1 MSKDYNDYLT
11 DIDNINKVGL
21 QYEQEQDNYTMR
33 KAKSYLFFDDD
44 VRIDFLASE
53 RFPNDPRGSE
63 KYVNIDGELYYED
76 SRGEKEFGGKKY
88 TREFPNNES
97 VGFFADKIVPNLAP
111 AATFAADVGGG
122 MAGARFGFKKG
133 LVDLATG
140 ANPLAKGA
148 QKNPYAAGAYLLG
161 TTAIGGF
168 SGNVAAGAVPR
179 TAREIAINQFY
190 SLPAEE
196 IAAASRDLMIS
207 SSFSLIPFGQ
217 GSVGTGSVI
226 NLFRKDPDTLTYLLN
241 LRKDAD
247 TVMREAKK
255 FGFDLTPAQAKNIN
269 KRAANIQYYLSQQP
283 DNRAIMEFYDSQASQ
298 VAEAINVFADSIG
311 SQTGRVGDVNQR
323 IVDTSEKVMEELTRR
338 RKARA
343 TQVYNSLKNT
353 PDGIE
358 VGGIQGVIDL
368 IDSKIAGEVLDGS
381 GNLIRVIEP
390 SPSTV
395 KNLEKFKKIFY
406 KEDGTLVTD
415 LMELDAR
422 RTSEMK
428 ALAFKLQGKGTGD
441 AGQLYGIM
449 DNMTALMD
457 EAHPD
462 YALAR
467 RVYDPNKPALQLVE
481 KSAIGR
487 FGKIMTDKDTAKAM
501 KELFNPNV
509 SVKSLQN
516 SKRILQTADPELFKD
531 IKKQYMIDVYDRY
544 YRAQDLQKGM
554 PQLQKFFMQE
564 KNRKMLQVML
574 EPEEFKNF
582 YKMNELMGMAFS
594 ISPGGSQTQ
603 PLTEMAGK
611 MLNEAKSNNIKAV
624 QLGQIILNTPGKIV
638 SGRLG
643 DDMINRISKEQQY
656 KYQEV
661 LTDILLTD
669 PDAGNTLDEVYRF
682 FSTNDFIAGQTGL
695 RGVVEGSQS
704 ITEEPVQEFQ
714 SEDIRN
720 QEPRDFDQY
729 LEEIENISPDS
740 GAMNIPAPSAP
751 TDLSPPQMLS
761 PTILPDEKDREIA
774 MRRVGGLGS
783 LV

>member
-695 RGVVEGSQS
+695 RGVVEGYQS

-714 SEDIRN
+714 SEDVRN
-720 QEPRDFDQY
+720 QEPTDFDQY
-729 LEEIENISPDS
+729 LQEIENISPDS

>member
-1 MSKDYNDYLT
+1 
-11 DIDNINKVGL
+11 
-21 QYEQEQDNYTMR
+21 
-33 KAKSYLFFDDD
+33 
-44 VRIDFLASE
+44 
-53 RFPNDPRGSE
+53 
-63 KYVNIDGELYYED
+63 
-76 SRGEKEFGGKKY
+76 
-88 TREFPNNES
+88 
-97 VGFFADKIVPNLAP
+97 
-111 AATFAADVGGG
+111 
-122 MAGARFGFKKG
+122 
-133 LVDLATG
+133 
-140 ANPLAKGA
+140 
-148 QKNPYAAGAYLLG
+148 
-161 TTAIGGF
+161 
-168 SGNVAAGAVPR
+168 
-179 TAREIAINQFY
+179 
-190 SLPAEE
+190 LPAEE
-196 IAAASRDLMIS
+196 IAAASKDLMIS

-298 VAEAINVFADSIG
+298 VAEAINVFADSVG

-441 AGQLYGIM
+441 AGQIYGIM

-509 SVKSLQN
+509 SVKSLRN

-695 RGVVEGSQS
+695 RGVVEGYQS

-714 SEDIRN
+714 SEDVRN
-720 QEPRDFDQY
+720 QEPTDFDQY
-729 LEEIENISPDS
+729 LQEIENISPDS

>member
-1 MSKDYNDYLT
+1 MSSELDKILNDANE
-11 DIDNINKVGL
+11 IEQMGFR
-21 QYEQEQDNYTMR
+21 YEQEQDNYTMR

-63 KYVNIDGELYYED
+63 KYVNINGELYYED
-76 SRGEKEFGGKKY
+76 PRGEKVYNNKKY
-88 TREFPNNES
+88 TREFPDNES

-122 MAGARFGFKKG
+122 MAGARKGFKTG
-133 LVDLATG
+133 LGQLATG
-140 ANPLAKGA
+140 ANPLAKLA

-161 TTAIGGF
+161 TTAVGGF
-168 SGNVAAGAVPR
+168 GGNLAAGAVPR
-179 TAREIAINQFY
+179 TARELAIDQFY

-217 GSVGTGSVI
+217 GSVGTGSVVS
-226 NLFRKDPDTLTYLLN
+226 LFRKDPDTLTYLMN

-247 TVMREAKK
+247 TVMREAKEL
-255 FGFDLTPAQAKNIN
+255 GFDLTPAQAKNIN
-269 KRAANIQYYLSQQP
+269 KRASNIQYYLSQQP

-298 VAEAINVFADSIG
+298 IAEAINVFADSIG

-323 IVDTSEKVMEELTRR
+323 IVDTSKEVMEELTRR

-343 TQVYNSLKNT
+343 TKIYNSLKNT

-358 VGGIQGVIDL
+358 VGGMQGVIDL

-441 AGQLYGIM
+441 AGQIYGIM

-467 RVYDPNKPALQLVE
+467 RVYDPNKPALQIIE
-481 KSAIGR
+481 RSAIGR
-487 FGKIMTDKDTAKAM
+487 FGKIMTDKQTANAM

-531 IKKQYMIDVYDRY
+531 IKKQYLVDVYDRF

-554 PQLQKFFMQE
+554 PQLQKHFMQE
-564 KNRKMLQVML
+564 KNRKMMQVML

-594 ISPGGSQTQ
+594 ISPGGSPTQ
-603 PLTEMAGK
+603 PLTEMASK
-611 MLNEAKSNNIKAV
+611 MLNEALSGNIKAV
-624 QLGQIILNTPGKIV
+624 NLGQLILNTPGKIV

-661 LTDILLTD
+661 LTDILLAD

-682 FSTNDFIAGQTGL
+682 FSTNDFIAKQTGL
-695 RGVVEGSQS
+695 RGGVEGYQS
-704 ITEEPVQEFQ
+704 ITEPSVQEFQ

-720 QEPRDFDQY
+720 QEPTDFDQY
-729 LEEIENISPDS
+729 LQDIENISPNS

>member
-11 DIDNINKVGL
+11 DIDNIDKVGL
-21 QYEQEQDNYTMR
+21 QYQQEQDNYTMR

-63 KYVNIDGELYYED
+63 KYVNINGELYFED
-76 SRGEKEFGGKKY
+76 PRGEKVFNNKKY

-196 IAAASRDLMIS
+196 IAAASKDLMIS

-269 KRAANIQYYLSQQP
+269 KRASNIQYYLSQQP

-323 IVDTSEKVMEELTRR
+323 IVDTSKEVMEELTRR

-343 TQVYNSLKNT
+343 TKIYNSLKNT

-487 FGKIMTDKDTAKAM
+487 FGKIMTDKQTANAM

-531 IKKQYMIDVYDRY
+531 IKKQYMIDVYDRF

-554 PQLQKFFMQE
+554 PQLQKHFMQE
-564 KNRKMLQVML
+564 KNRKMMQVML
-574 EPEEFKNF
+574 EPEEYKNF

-594 ISPGGSQTQ
+594 ISPGSSQTQ

-704 ITEEPVQEFQ
+704 ITEPSVQEFQ

-720 QEPRDFDQY
+720 QEPTDFDQY
-729 LEEIENISPDS
+729 LQDIENISPDS

>member
-11 DIDNINKVGL
+11 DIDNIDKVGL
-21 QYEQEQDNYTMR
+21 QYQQEQDNYTMR

-63 KYVNIDGELYYED
+63 KYVNINGELYFED
-76 SRGEKEFGGKKY
+76 PRGEKVFNNKKY
-88 TREFPNNES
+88 TREFPDNES

-133 LVDLATG
+133 LADLATG
-140 ANPLAKGA
+140 ANPLAKVA
-148 QKNPYAAGAYLLG
+148 QKNPYASGAYLLG

-168 SGNVAAGAVPR
+168 GGNLAAGAVPR
-179 TAREIAINQFY
+179 TARELAIDQFY

-196 IAAASRDLMIS
+196 TAAASRDLMIS

-217 GSVGTGSVI
+217 GSVGTGNVVS
-226 NLFRKDPDTLTYLLN
+226 LFRKDPDTLTYLMN

-247 TVMREAKK
+247 TVMQEAKK

-298 VAEAINVFADSIG
+298 ISEAINVFADSIG

-323 IVDTSEKVMEELTRR
+323 IVDTSKEVMEELTRR

-343 TQVYNSLKNT
+343 TKIYNSLKNT

-358 VGGIQGVIDL
+358 VGGMQGVIDL

-390 SPSTV
+390 APSTV

-441 AGQLYGIM
+441 AGQIYGIM

-467 RVYDPNKPALQLVE
+467 RVYDPNKPALQIIE
-481 KSAIGR
+481 RSAIGR
-487 FGKIMTDKDTAKAM
+487 FGKIMTDKQTANAM

-531 IKKQYMIDVYDRY
+531 IKKQYLVDVYDRF

-554 PQLQKFFMQE
+554 PQLQKHFMQE
-564 KNRKMLQVML
+564 KNRKMMQIML

-603 PLTEMAGK
+603 PLTEMASK
-611 MLNEAKSNNIKAV
+611 MLNEALSGNIKAV
-624 QLGQIILNTPGKIV
+624 NLGQLIINTPGKIV

-661 LTDILLTD
+661 LTDILLAD

-682 FSTNDFIAGQTGL
+682 FSTNDFIAKQTGL
-695 RGVVEGSQS
+695 RGGVEGYQS
-704 ITEEPVQEFQ
+704 ITEPSVQEFQ

-720 QEPRDFDQY
+720 QEPTDFDQY
-729 LEEIENISPDS
+729 LQDIENISPDS

>member
-695 RGVVEGSQS
+695 RGGVEGYQS

-714 SEDIRN
+714 SEDVRN
-720 QEPRDFDQY
+720 QEPTDFDQY
-729 LEEIENISPDS
+729 LQEIENISPDS